1 VSDAAQISTTEK
13 YRNEAAMPRPF
24 ARQTQFSEPVA
35 TREIA
40 IANIA

>member
-1 VSDAAQISTTEK
+1 
-13 YRNEAAMPRPF
+13 MPRSL
-24 ARQTQFSEPVA
+24 ACQTQFSERVA